1 MDEGGAGKTE
11 TSDMIK
17 EVRERAEDRRHMEKM
32 NQKAFG
38 VLRDSTA
45 GQFEDEVA
53 SRLEELTG
61 LTPARHGRSAALR
74 AQVLKVIE
82 YEMEFFTPTGK
93 QAARCILHKLDEK
106 VFNQPRGLSAS
117 DGPSSPEAV
126 NPKETSP

>member
-1 MDEGGAGKTE
+1 MDEGGAGKMN

-17 EVRERAEDRRHMEKM
+17 ELRERAEDRRHMEKM